1 MNHKGFTILE
11 LLISIALISVVL
23 LLLLKVMMSLEVINH
38 DTSYASDD
46 EIARTEMIQ
55 KIEQDFLDY
64 HLNGLT
70 IKKENDSLI
79 IELQLD
85 ELKSITVTSNSIM
98 YDDEEYFLKSK
109 NASYDLCLNY
119 EYMDLEQD
127 YYLLTFSI
135 PVLIEGVNT
144 TKQDDLTFTYL
155 GMKNENTSYPST
167 YTC

>member
-46 EIARTEMIQ
+46 EIARTEMIK

-85 ELKSITVTSNSIM
+85 ELKRITVTSNSIM

-109 NASYDLCLNY
+109 NASNDLCLDY

>member
-11 LLISIALISVVL
+11 LLISIALVSVVL

-46 EIARTEMIQ
+46 EIARTEII
-55 KIEQDFLDY
+55 KRIEQDFLDY
-64 HLNGLT
+64 HLNGLE
-70 IKKENDSLI
+70 IKKDDDSLM

-85 ELKSITVTSNSIM
+85 ELKRIVVTADSIV

-109 NASYDLCLNY
+109 NARYDLCLDY
-119 EYMDLEQD
+119 EYMDLETD
-127 YYLLTFSI
+127 YYLVTFSI
-135 PVLIEGVNT
+135 PVLIEGINT

-155 GMKNENTSYPST
+155 GLKKENTNYPKT